1 MLGDLETP
9 PKATPSSSPVVRTL
23 SPKASER
30 TSSGFLRRAQQGGH
44 PGLASQPL
52 DPSRPP
58 KFAG

>member
-1 MLGDLETP
+1 MLGDQASP
-9 PKATPSSSPVVRTL
+9 SQAVPSSSPVIRTL
-23 SPKASER
+23 SPKASGR

-58 KFAG
+58 RFAG